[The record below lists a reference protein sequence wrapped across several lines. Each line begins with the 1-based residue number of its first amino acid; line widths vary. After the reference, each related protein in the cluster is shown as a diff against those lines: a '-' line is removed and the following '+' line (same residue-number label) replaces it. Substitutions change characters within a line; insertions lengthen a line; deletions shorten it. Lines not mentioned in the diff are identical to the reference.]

1 MKQNSIMNNFYKIV
15 KKNIIK
21 ISTVILFFV
30 LSSNSACEDQNN
42 RHLDLNRLNF
52 IKTQNS
58 FVTN

>member
-1 MKQNSIMNNFYKIV
+1 MNNFYKIV

-42 RHLDLNRLNF
+42 RHDNGRGRGF
-52 IKTQNS
+52 GFESAKFYQN
-58 FVTN
+58 TK